1 MEESIDYVGLVQ
13 QAQLGDKECLNRLAE
28 AVRERLYAYVYRYTL
43 ADDLTHDIVQES
55 ILKMLEALG
64 ELREANQF
72 WPWLYKIAL
81 NKIRLHHRK
90 EQRNRTIP
98 DPDMNQGRN
107 HKDSQEVIA
116 GVVYQEF
123 RETVFAAM
131 RDLKPEH
138 RSVINMRCYDQMQY
152 SEIAKVIGC
161 SEFAA
166 QKLFFRAKKSLKKQL
181 ARHGFS
187 KGSLLMA
194 LVLFGKLTAPSE
206 AAAAGISVTSATVKV
221 GAAASVAA
229 IAASKTAI
237 LSLTTAGALTVGTI
251 VATSGSE
258 SGIVASGEKPT
269 GNSYVI
275 PQAVQAEKGSQEYWY
290 YYPSKA
296 NNTIMMQVKGA
307 DAKGQNSYCQYLQ
320 NAEGNYYYDGQKKTV
335 YIKNYRQWQKDLSVW
350 RLPTDT
356 FELSQFLTK
365 IDGRKRLTE
374 DVYRSQ
380 SGLLLVVK
388 QPGKDNSG
396 RLQVTRHYNVLGEDY
411 FKYDWPVNVKA
422 VDNRDVMHK
431 RGWTYFTVS
440 GQINGKEVK
449 GAGRIPFVYAESKS
463 HWPWMKLR
471 IGGQVFV
478 DKEFTGLARPWTGL
492 HTIDTVRRDAAEKR
506 TTFETK
512 LRASDR
518 KAQVI
523 LTKESGKIIYT
534 IDMEKDVI
542 EQITFTKSD
551 SREGGLYFSYLQDI
565 DNIGNEFAPP
575 AGKASLRLSNEGISW
590 LLELIRNN

>member
-13 QAQLGDKECLNRLAE
+13 QAQLGDKKCLNRLAE

-43 ADDLTHDIVQES
+43 VDDLTHDIVQES

-64 ELREANQF
+64 ELREAEQF

-90 EQRNRTIP
+90 EQQHRKIP
-98 DPDMNQGRN
+98 DPDMSDSQK

-131 RDLKPEH
+131 RELKPEH

-152 SEIAKVIGC
+152 SEIAEVIGC

-181 ARHGFS
+181 ARHGFG

-194 LVLFGKLTAPSE
+194 LVLFGKLTAPSK
-206 AAAAGISVTSATVKV
+206 AAAAGISVTSATVKI

-237 LSLTTAGALTVGTI
+237 VSLTAAGALTVGTM
-251 VATSGSE
+251 VAISGPE
-258 SGIVASGEKPT
+258 SGVVASGENPT
-269 GNSYVI
+269 ANSYVM
-275 PQAVQAEKGSQEYWY
+275 PQAVQTDKGSREYWY
-290 YYPSKA
+290 YYPTKA

-320 NAEGNYYYDGQKKTV
+320 NAEGNYYFDRGKNTV
-335 YIKNYRQWQKDLSVW
+335 YIENYRQWQKDFSVW
-350 RLPTDT
+350 RLPTDS
-356 FELSQFLTK
+356 FELSQFLTR

-440 GQINGKEVK
+440 GQIAGKEVK
-449 GAGRIPFVYAESKS
+449 GAGRIPLGLLCRPFPA
-463 HWPWMKLR
+463 
-471 IGGQVFV
+471 V
-478 DKEFTGLARPWTGL
+478 DGTAR
-492 HTIDTVRRDAAEKR
+492 
-506 TTFETK
+506 
-512 LRASDR
+512 DR
-518 KAQVI
+518 
-523 LTKESGKIIYT
+523 Y
-534 IDMEKDVI
+534 
-542 EQITFTKSD
+542 
-551 SREGGLYFSYLQDI
+551 
-565 DNIGNEFAPP
+565 
-575 AGKASLRLSNEGISW
+575 GKAGCR
-590 LLELIRNN
+590 